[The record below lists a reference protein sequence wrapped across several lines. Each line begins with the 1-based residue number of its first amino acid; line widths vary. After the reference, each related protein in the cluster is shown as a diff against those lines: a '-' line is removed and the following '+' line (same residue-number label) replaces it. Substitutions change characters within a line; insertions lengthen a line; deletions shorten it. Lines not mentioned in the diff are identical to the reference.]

1 MGVHG
6 RSGVAVLTLVSLLVL
21 TGPGPGTLAQSPD
34 PSLFALPA
42 EVDLPAAATLT
53 VDDTPA
59 TLRGEI
65 DLTQVIETAFDHLD
79 SLPSEAWEVGG
90 LAPTLADPVAAFE
103 LVRDSIRFDPYPGVL
118 RGAEGTLTARGGNA
132 FDRATLLK
140 ALLDAQGAT
149 TRFAFGQLQP
159 DVAAVLVTH
168 ALDAPA
174 RPLPTADFSP
184 FDAAFDAAI
193 DSRARRDYALLSKA
207 LSKRLSGLDADG
219 TATAT
224 AEVARHA
231 WVQIQQVDGTWLDLD
246 PSLPDSQPGET
257 LTTAATISDVLPDDA
272 RQTVTIRVIAETLQ
286 DGALSEST
294 VLATRLDPSVAAD
307 QQVLVTFTPDTG
319 TSGGGLLGNGVG
331 GVLGGGGGQGEG
343 AYLPILMI
351 DGDTWS
357 GEPVRLFTSGGGGG
371 LLGGGGSPQD
381 LASLSLEIET
391 DAPGLGSQVAR
402 HVIADR
408 VPAES
413 RTAGSLGPDDLL
425 PVDVTDGTPA
435 MFSSILHVM
444 LSTGGSSPRSYAWQQ
459 GLATQTTAVE
469 ANRPSSGDTGL
480 AVAFAPLGVADATL
494 VVASEQRV
502 MPALDDSE
510 VRAIVH
516 PPSGLSR
523 QVGAGP
529 DRPIP
534 DRCHDRF
541 CSSTRSGRFRG
552 LGPQR
557 TRQPAISSGT
567 EPCRPRSR
575 RSTRSGMAWP
585 SNRARWR
592 SREVSFEMDE
602 PLTVLSVDEL
612 GDLPAGSAVG
622 LATMLAAGDL
632 AVVPGDPG
640 LAKTWWQVSQDGT
653 TRSILAP
660 TLGGVGG
667 VGRPAGFGGPRSR
680 P

>member
-6 RSGVAVLTLVSLLVL
+6 RSGVAGLTLVSLLLL
-21 TGPGPGTLAQSPD
+21 TASGPGTLAQSPD
-34 PSLFALPA
+34 PTLFALPA
-42 EVDLPAAATLT
+42 IGDLPAAATLT
-53 VDDTPA
+53 MDDAPA
-59 TLRGEI
+59 TLPGEI
-65 DLTQVIETAFDHLD
+65 DLTQAIETAFDHLD

-118 RGAEGTLTARGGNA
+118 RGAESTLTARGGNA
-132 FDRATLLK
+132 FDRAMLLK

-159 DVAAVLVTH
+159 DVAAMLVAH
-168 ALDAPA
+168 ALDAPT

-193 DSRARRDYALLSKA
+193 DSRARRDYALLSDA
-207 LSKRLSGLDADG
+207 FSKRLSGLDADG
-219 TATAT
+219 TATAS

-231 WVQIQQVDGTWLDLD
+231 WVQVKELDGTWLDLD
-246 PSLPDSQPGET
+246 PSLPDSLPGET
-257 LTTAATISDVLPDDA
+257 LTTAATTSDDLPDDA
-272 RQTVTIRVIAETLQ
+272 RQTVTIRVIAESLQ
-286 DGALSEST
+286 DGALREST
-294 VLATRLDPSVAAD
+294 VLAARLDPSVAAD
-307 QQVLVTFTPDTG
+307 QQVLVTFAPDTG

-402 HVIADR
+402 HVMTDR
-408 VPAES
+408 VPAAS
-413 RTAGSLGPDDLL
+413 RTAGSISPDELL
-425 PVDVTDGTPA
+425 PVQVTDGTPA

-459 GLATQTTAVE
+459 GLATQTTAVD
-469 ANRPSSGDTGL
+469 ANRPSTGDTGL

-494 VVASEQRV
+494 VVASEQRI
-502 MPALDDSE
+502 MPALDDGE
-510 VRAIVH
+510 VRADRD

-523 QVGAGP
+523 RVGAGP

-534 DRCHDRF
+534 DRCHDGSAHRHGPDA
-541 CSSTRSGRFRG
+541 SAARG
-552 LGPQR
+552 G
-557 TRQPAISSGT
+557 
-567 EPCRPRSR
+567 SR
-575 RSTRSGMAWP
+575 RGSPSSALVWSPAGRGRDTSTRSGMAWP

-592 SREVSFEMDE
+592 SRVS
-602 PLTVLSVDEL
+602 
-612 GDLPAGSAVG
+612 A
-622 LATMLAAGDL
+622 
-632 AVVPGDPG
+632 
-640 LAKTWWQVSQDGT
+640 
-653 TRSILAP
+653 
-660 TLGGVGG
+660 
-667 VGRPAGFGGPRSR
+667 SR
-680 P
+680 WMSP